1 MEGSSAENGETHTA
15 EKREGQESNKDE
27 SFRQEIEDIVRGFII
42 EKDILAQSHEEEINR
57 MKQRFDLER
66 KQLLKQLEMGKEQMI
81 EASRI
86 GDSEKAVSFALS
98 NAFVSEAGRMES
110 FSHSSGEGN
119 QFVSGFHRQ
128 SNGGLDIDDVDSD
141 LIREIAEVYL
151 RINNGTLTSQMRPEL
166 DLEDKYEI
174 EREALERS
182 FHLEK
187 RELKR
192 KLEEDCYRRLEQE
205 RIKYEANI
213 ADLKTTISELQWQK
227 REAENLMRHE
237 KEKWEMSTERDK
249 NETEKRH
256 LQIVQETRRKLE
268 EKHSSELEKQ
278 RNRYEENISDL
289 QTDISKL
296 TMQLKELIENLNQEK
311 EIIVTKFEREV
322 KEMEQAFLE
331 QRNSLKANFEAE
343 FMMRIENET
352 SLLKSLNTKLKED
365 LESTEKEKKEVE
377 KRGKE
382 DKRKLEERFEEEI
395 SEMEQRH
402 SEEKRA
408 LKLKLEERYQLGLVR
423 EKVGLEE
430 TIHEL
435 SEEIALLKQENA
447 QMEIT
452 FAERRDELQRQ
463 LDTEREKMRRE
474 AINNREEIRMHVEKE
489 LSQKFMLKQET
500 RDDAFR
506 HRQRDVLVIQAKY
519 DDLEIQLNALLQER
533 EMLLRDKVNLEENLK
548 AKERRL
554 TELNNEGISRGNQDG
569 SSKMKELIREKD
581 NELAGIKFEN
591 QQLEL
596 SLSAMRREKVDMEDE
611 IANLKRRLSN
621 SEQQFGSI
629 GDNVSS
635 DLKSLQEKTRR
646 KDEQE
651 LSSLQRDKHELEIRL
666 SSVQRKNDELEDDIA
681 SLRRKKLEV
690 EDEISALKR
699 DKAESDNQ
707 VTSLIRDKAEL
718 EELIA
723 NLKRKQSNLEDTI
736 SAMKREKVELEYEV
750 SVLKRHNSTMEI
762 EVHRLFNDQQDN
774 SHPIYHKH
782 EHQHV
787 SRDTDT
793 CGIINARAG
802 EMKSQSKDKSVFD
815 DREDSPDNGRK
826 VSEMNKVV
834 SDLTKQQQELERS
847 IRRLSEEKAD
857 LEKDLHVQLEY
868 RRNELHQ
875 EIKSVKVREENEV
888 SWVPQRQKDGLE
900 RRIVSLKEEQAELE
914 SKVSQH
920 HKEVKSLEE
929 KLDNLKDERATL
941 ESDVRTL
948 RHERQSF
955 SKMIENAKK
964 GHTAETGEG
973 KRQMQLSNPQGKGDK
988 TAVASN
994 EQQFTV
1000 LSQERDAIRAEL
1012 TTLKKQFAMLKTE
1025 VSAKSIHRDTIDID
1039 ENDVSELK
1047 RIRVE
1052 IEREIAVLRRRK
1064 TELEEAVGEV
1074 QEDTRREEYEL
1085 KNMRKERMELELQI
1099 TALKSQNTRLE
1110 AEGSVLKDERKKT
1123 ECEVDGLR
1131 REKANLEKEIFS
1143 LQIRALQFEST
1154 GTGSEGYSTKYKEQ
1168 QDEKDKERQRKKQDV
1183 ISLQS
1188 ETDRLTTETNNLEE
1202 KMLSLQSEQRSLED
1216 EVRDLKEQQS
1226 RDHYKVDELRREKL
1240 NLEKDIVNL
1249 QSDKRGEETEIS
1261 LLREKRYTEESDVQR
1276 LTREKTDLE
1285 KYILSLQVG
1294 KERLESGTPVG
1305 EHVWKENSD
1314 DLTGLRAALQELTEN
1329 VESFKKQREELQSE
1343 ITRIETIKKQDE
1355 EELRALRQEKAE
1367 MEIVLSR
1374 LRVECNIEGRE
1385 ENSQEDSQ
1393 FNIIPH
1399 SQVTNAAKL

>member
-1 MEGSSAENGETHTA
+1 MDGSSAENGEKHTA
-15 EKREGQESNKDE
+15 EEREGQENNKDE

-42 EKDILAQSHEEEINR
+42 EKDVLAQSHEEEINR

-66 KQLLKQLEMGKEQMI
+66 KQLLKQLEMEKEQMI

-86 GDSEKAVSFALS
+86 GESEKEVSFALS
-98 NAFVSEAGRMES
+98 NAFVSEAGRMQS
-110 FSHSSGEGN
+110 FPHSSGEGN

-128 SNGGLDIDDVDSD
+128 SNGGLDIDDVDSN

-166 DLEDKYEI
+166 DLEDKYER

-205 RIKYEANI
+205 RIKYEGNI

-237 KEKWEMSTERDK
+237 KEKWEMNTERDK

-278 RNRYEENISDL
+278 RKRYEENISDL

-296 TMQLKELIENLNQEK
+296 TMQLKELNENLNQEK

-352 SLLKSLNTKLKED
+352 SLLKSLNIKLKED
-365 LESTEKEKKEVE
+365 LENMEKEKKEVE

-408 LKLKLEERYQLGLVR
+408 LKLKLEERYQQGLVR
-423 EKVGLEE
+423 EKGALEE
-430 TIHEL
+430 TVHEL

-452 FAERRDELQRQ
+452 FAERRNELQRR
-463 LDTEREKMRRE
+463 LDIEREEMQRE
-474 AINNREEIRMHVEKE
+474 AAINNSEEIRMHVEKE
-489 LSQKFMLKQET
+489 LSQKFMLEQET
-500 RDDAFR
+500 RDDTFR
-506 HRQRDVLVIQAKY
+506 HRERDVLVIQAKY
-519 DDLEIQLNALLQER
+519 DDLEMQLNALCQER

-548 AKERRL
+548 TKEKRL
-554 TELNNEGISRGNQDG
+554 TELNSEGISGGNQDK

-581 NELAGIKFEN
+581 NELAGVKFEN

-611 IANLKRRLSN
+611 IVNLKRRLSN
-621 SEQQFGSI
+621 SVQQFGSF

-666 SSVQRKNDELEDDIA
+666 SSVQRKNDELEDELA

-718 EELIA
+718 EELIT
-723 NLKRKQSNLEDTI
+723 NLKRKQSNLEDTM

-762 EVHRLFNDQQDN
+762 EVHRLFNDQQEN

-782 EHQHV
+782 EHEHV
-787 SRDTDT
+787 SRDNT
-793 CGIINARAG
+793 INTRAG
-802 EMKSQSKDKSVFD
+802 EIKSQSKDNSVFD
-815 DREDSPDNGRK
+815 DREDSSDNGRK

-834 SDLTKQQQELERS
+834 SDLTRQQHELESS

-857 LEKDLHVQLEY
+857 LEKDLHMQLEY
-868 RRNELHQ
+868 RRNVLHQ
-875 EIKSVKVREENEV
+875 ETESVKVREENEA
-888 SWVPQRQKDGLE
+888 SWVFQRQKDALE

-948 RHERQSF
+948 RQERQSF
-955 SKMIENAKK
+955 SKMIENAEK
-964 GHTAETGEG
+964 GHTAETREG
-973 KRQMQLSNPQGKGDK
+973 KRQMQLSSHRGKDEK

-1025 VSAKSIHRDTIDID
+1025 VSTKSIHRDTIDID
-1039 ENDVSELK
+1039 EYDISKLK
-1047 RIRVE
+1047 GIRVE

-1064 TELEEAVGEV
+1064 TELEAAIGEV
-1074 QEDTRREEYEL
+1074 QEDTRWEEYEL

-1110 AEGSVLKDERKKT
+1110 AEGSVLKDERKKN

-1154 GTGSEGYSTKYKEQ
+1154 GTGSEGYSTKYKKQ
-1168 QDEKDKERQRKKQDV
+1168 QDEKDIERQRKKQDV

-1188 ETDRLTTETNNLEE
+1188 ETDKLVTEKNNLEK

-1216 EVRDLKEQQS
+1216 ETRDLKEQQS
-1226 RDHYKVDELRREKL
+1226 RDHYEVDRLRREKL
-1240 NLEKDIVNL
+1240 NLEEDVVNL
-1249 QSDKRGEETEIS
+1249 QSDKRREETEIS
-1261 LLREKRYTEESDVQR
+1261 LLREKRYKEESDVQR

-1285 KYILSLQVG
+1285 KDILSLQVG
-1294 KERLESGTPVG
+1294 KERLESATPVG
-1305 EHVWKENSD
+1305 ERVWKENSD
-1314 DLTGLRAALQELTEN
+1314 DLTGLRAALQDLTEN
-1329 VESFKKQREELQSE
+1329 VESFKKQKEELQSE
-1343 ITRIETIKKQDE
+1343 ITRIETIKKHDE
-1355 EELRALRQEKAE
+1355 EELRALRQEKTE

-1385 ENSQEDSQ
+1385 EDSQEDSQ
-1393 FNIIPH
+1393 FNIPH

>member
-1 MEGSSAENGETHTA
+1 MDGSSAENGEKHTA
-15 EKREGQESNKDE
+15 EKREGQENNKDE

-66 KQLLKQLEMGKEQMI
+66 KQLLKQLEMEKEQMI

-86 GDSEKAVSFALS
+86 GESEKEVSFALS
-98 NAFVSEAGRMES
+98 NAFVSEAGRMQS
-110 FSHSSGEGN
+110 FPHSSGEGN

-128 SNGGLDIDDVDSD
+128 SNGGLDIDDVDSN

-166 DLEDKYEI
+166 DLEDKYER

-187 RELKR
+187 REIKR

-205 RIKYEANI
+205 RIKYEGNI

-237 KEKWEMSTERDK
+237 KEKWEMNTERDK

-278 RNRYEENISDL
+278 RKRYEENISDL

-296 TMQLKELIENLNQEK
+296 TMQLKELNENLNQEK

-352 SLLKSLNTKLKED
+352 SLLKSLNIKLKED
-365 LESTEKEKKEVE
+365 LENMEKEKKEVE

-408 LKLKLEERYQLGLVR
+408 LKLKLEERYQQGLVR
-423 EKVGLEE
+423 EKGALEE
-430 TIHEL
+430 TVHEL

-447 QMEIT
+447 QIEIT
-452 FAERRDELQRQ
+452 FAERRDELQRR
-463 LDTEREKMRRE
+463 LDIEREEMQRE
-474 AINNREEIRMHVEKE
+474 AANNSEEIRMHVEKE
-489 LSQKFMLKQET
+489 LSQKFMLEQET
-500 RDDAFR
+500 RDDTFR
-506 HRQRDVLVIQAKY
+506 HRERDVLVIQAKY
-519 DDLEIQLNALLQER
+519 DDLEMQLNALCQER

-548 AKERRL
+548 TKEKRL
-554 TELNNEGISRGNQDG
+554 TELNSEGISGGNQDK

-581 NELAGIKFEN
+581 NELAGVKFEN

-611 IANLKRRLSN
+611 IVNLKRRLSN
-621 SEQQFGSI
+621 SVQQFGSF

-666 SSVQRKNDELEDDIA
+666 SSVQRKNDELEDELA
-681 SLRRKKLEV
+681 RLRRKKLEV

-718 EELIA
+718 EELIT
-723 NLKRKQSNLEDTI
+723 NLKRKQSNLEDTM

-762 EVHRLFNDQQDN
+762 EVHRLFNDQQEN

-782 EHQHV
+782 EHEHEHV
-787 SRDTDT
+787 SRDNTY
-793 CGIINARAG
+793 GIINARAG
-802 EMKSQSKDKSVFD
+802 EIKSQSKDNSVFD
-815 DREDSPDNGRK
+815 DREDSSDNGRK

-834 SDLTKQQQELERS
+834 SDLTRQQHELESS

-857 LEKDLHVQLEY
+857 LEKDLHMQLEY
-868 RRNELHQ
+868 RRNVLHQ
-875 EIKSVKVREENEV
+875 ETESLKVREENEA
-888 SWVPQRQKDGLE
+888 SWVPQRQKDALE

-941 ESDVRTL
+941 ESDVWTL

-955 SKMIENAKK
+955 SKMIENAEK
-964 GHTAETGEG
+964 GHTAETREG
-973 KRQMQLSNPQGKGDK
+973 KRQMQLSSHRGKDEN

-1025 VSAKSIHRDTIDID
+1025 VSTKSIHRGIIDID
-1039 ENDVSELK
+1039 EYDISELK
-1047 RIRVE
+1047 GIRVE

-1064 TELEEAVGEV
+1064 TELEAAIGEV

-1110 AEGSVLKDERKKT
+1110 AEGSVLKDERKKN

-1154 GTGSEGYSTKYKEQ
+1154 GTGSEGYSTKYKKQ
-1168 QDEKDKERQRKKQDV
+1168 QDEKDIERQRKKQDV

-1188 ETDRLTTETNNLEE
+1188 ETDKLVTEKNNLEK

-1216 EVRDLKEQQS
+1216 ETRDLKEQQS
-1226 RDHYKVDELRREKL
+1226 RDHYEVDRLRREKL
-1240 NLEKDIVNL
+1240 NLEEDVVNL
-1249 QSDKRGEETEIS
+1249 QSDKRREETEIS
-1261 LLREKRYTEESDVQR
+1261 LLREKRYKEESDVQR

-1285 KYILSLQVG
+1285 KDILSLQVG
-1294 KERLESGTPVG
+1294 KERLESATPVG
-1305 EHVWKENSD
+1305 ERVWKENSD
-1314 DLTGLRAALQELTEN
+1314 DLTGLRAALQDLTEN
-1329 VESFKKQREELQSE
+1329 VESFKKQKEELQSE
-1343 ITRIETIKKQDE
+1343 ITRIEAIKKHDE
-1355 EELRALRQEKAE
+1355 EELRALRQEKTE

-1385 ENSQEDSQ
+1385 EDSQEDSQ
-1393 FNIIPH
+1393 FNIPH

>member
-1 MEGSSAENGETHTA
+1 MDGSSAENGEKHTA
-15 EKREGQESNKDE
+15 EEREGQENNKDE

-66 KQLLKQLEMGKEQMI
+66 KQLLKQLEMEKEQMI

-86 GDSEKAVSFALS
+86 GDSEKEVSFALS
-98 NAFVSEAGRMES
+98 NAFVSEAGRMQS
-110 FSHSSGEGN
+110 FPHSSGEGN

-128 SNGGLDIDDVDSD
+128 SNGGLDIDDVDSN

-166 DLEDKYEI
+166 DLEDKYER

-187 RELKR
+187 REIKR
-192 KLEEDCYRRLEQE
+192 KLEEDCYRRLEQV
-205 RIKYEANI
+205 RIKYEGNI

-237 KEKWEMSTERDK
+237 KEKWEMNTERDK

-278 RNRYEENISDL
+278 RKRYEENISDL

-296 TMQLKELIENLNQEK
+296 TMQLKELNENLNQEK

-352 SLLKSLNTKLKED
+352 SLLKSLNIKIKED
-365 LESTEKEKKEVE
+365 LENMEKEKKEVE

-408 LKLKLEERYQLGLVR
+408 LKLKLEERYQQGLVR
-423 EKVGLEE
+423 EKGALEE
-430 TIHEL
+430 TVHEL

-447 QMEIT
+447 QIEIT
-452 FAERRDELQRQ
+452 FAERRDELQRR
-463 LDTEREKMRRE
+463 LDIEREEMQRE
-474 AINNREEIRMHVEKE
+474 AANNREEIRMHVEKK
-489 LSQKFMLKQET
+489 LSQKFMLEQET
-500 RDDAFR
+500 RDDTFR
-506 HRQRDVLVIQAKY
+506 HRERDVLVIQAKY
-519 DDLEIQLNALLQER
+519 DDLEMQLNALCQER
-533 EMLLRDKVNLEENLK
+533 ETLLRDKVNLEENLK
-548 AKERRL
+548 TKEKRL
-554 TELNNEGISRGNQDG
+554 TELNGEGISGGNQDG

-581 NELAGIKFEN
+581 NELAGVKFEN

-611 IANLKRRLSN
+611 IVNLKRRLSN
-621 SEQQFGSI
+621 SVQQFGSF

-666 SSVQRKNDELEDDIA
+666 SSVQRKNDELEDELA
-681 SLRRKKLEV
+681 RLRRKKLEV

-718 EELIA
+718 EELIT
-723 NLKRKQSNLEDTI
+723 NLKRKQSNLEDTM

-762 EVHRLFNDQQDN
+762 EVHRLFNDLQEN

-782 EHQHV
+782 EHEHEHV
-787 SRDTDT
+787 SRDNTY
-793 CGIINARAG
+793 GIINARAG
-802 EMKSQSKDKSVFD
+802 EIKSQSKDNSVFD
-815 DREDSPDNGRK
+815 DREDSSDNGRK

-834 SDLTKQQQELERS
+834 SDLTRQQHELESS

-857 LEKDLHVQLEY
+857 LEKDLHMQLEY
-868 RRNELHQ
+868 RRDVLHQ
-875 EIKSVKVREENEV
+875 ETESLKVREENEA
-888 SWVPQRQKDGLE
+888 SWVPQRQKDALE

-948 RHERQSF
+948 RQERQSF
-955 SKMIENAKK
+955 TKMIENAEK
-964 GHTAETGEG
+964 GHTAETREG
-973 KRQMQLSNPQGKGDK
+973 KRQMQLSSHRGKDEK
-988 TAVASN
+988 SAVASN
-994 EQQFTV
+994 EQQFTA

-1025 VSAKSIHRDTIDID
+1025 VSTKFIHRDTIDID
-1039 ENDVSELK
+1039 EYDISELK
-1047 RIRVE
+1047 GIRVE

-1064 TELEEAVGEV
+1064 TELEAAIGEV

-1110 AEGSVLKDERKKT
+1110 AEGSVLKDERKKN

-1154 GTGSEGYSTKYKEQ
+1154 GTGSEGYSTKYKKQ
-1168 QDEKDKERQRKKQDV
+1168 QDEKDIERQRKKQDV

-1188 ETDRLTTETNNLEE
+1188 ETDKLVTEKNNLEK

-1216 EVRDLKEQQS
+1216 ETRDLKEQQS
-1226 RDHYKVDELRREKL
+1226 RDHYEVDRLRREKL
-1240 NLEKDIVNL
+1240 NLEEDVVNL
-1249 QSDKRGEETEIS
+1249 QSDKRREETEIS
-1261 LLREKRYTEESDVQR
+1261 LLREKRYKEESDVQR

-1285 KYILSLQVG
+1285 KGILSLQVG
-1294 KERLESGTPVG
+1294 KERLESATPVG
-1305 EHVWKENSD
+1305 ERVWKENSD
-1314 DLTGLRAALQELTEN
+1314 DLTGLRAALQDLTEN
-1329 VESFKKQREELQSE
+1329 VESFKKQKEELQSE
-1343 ITRIETIKKQDE
+1343 ITRIETIKKHDE
-1355 EELRALRQEKAE
+1355 EELRALRQEKTE

-1385 ENSQEDSQ
+1385 EDSQEDSQ
-1393 FNIIPH
+1393 FNIPH
-1399 SQVTNAAKL
+1399 SQVTNAAKR